1 MKTFY
6 DLTDEEK
13 MNLTEDQIIYYAKL
27 ECAQRGIIVPLKP
40 VNELKEF
47 KTPSKKF
54 YQVGY
59 ESFVFETEEDA
70 QKYVDIIT
78 KALTVKRLG
87 NNYNSKDQ
95 YVTTINTATEI
106 KSITLYTE
114 EEAKNVK
121 SDVLYNESLTNQI
134 TTFEK
139 ANMEFN
145 LIVKELKDCVEEF
158 LYYSGRVDYY
168 GKVFEEYLTLAEGN
182 HEMAQTFFN
191 KAYSSARLSE
201 VDAEIV
207 AKLIKK

>member
-27 ECAQRGIIVPLKP
+27 EGAQRGTIIPLKP

-70 QKYVDIIT
+70 QKYVDIIAKT
-78 KALTVKRLG
+78 LTVKRLG
-87 NNYNSKDQ
+87 NNYGSKDL
-95 YVTTINTATEI
+95 YVTTRDTTTEI
-106 KSITLYTE
+106 KLITLYTE
-114 EEAKNVK
+114 EEMKNVK
-121 SDVLYNESLTNQI
+121 SDLLYNESLTNEI
-134 TTFEK
+134 TAFEE
-139 ANMEFN
+139 ANKEFN
-145 LIVKELKDCVEEF
+145 LIGEELKNCVEEL

-207 AKLIKK
+207 AKMIKK

>member
-87 NNYNSKDQ
+87 NDYNSKDQ
-95 YVTTINTATEI
+95 YVTTINTTTEI
-106 KSITLYTE
+106 KPITLYTE

-207 AKLIKK
+207 AKMIKK